1 MQIGDLY
8 HCEEHGLIVVRKV
21 SLTPQSMNR
30 SSLYKVVY
38 QVIADGSLKL
48 LPYITRDS
56 FHERFKRL

>member
-1 MQIGDLY
+1 MQVGDLY

-21 SLTPQSMNR
+21 SLTHQTMNR

-38 QVIADGSLKL
+38 HVFTDGSLKL
-48 LPYITRDS
+48 AHITQDS